1 MDPEK
6 EVYPVVLV
14 WVEPPKMGT
23 SLEAAPV
30 ALRRVVQ
37 HLAIEQVRDEVVVVD
52 EDEDEATVVA
62 VVDAEGVDGEE
73 DVADGAEVVEEE
85 VVALVKSQSEEE
97 EAALLLPRRPRG

>member
-1 MDPEK
+1 
-6 EVYPVVLV
+6 VYPVVLV

-37 HLAIEQVRDEVVVVD
+37 HLAIEQVRDEVVVLVVD

-97 EAALLLPRRPRG
+97 EEAALLLPRRPRG